1 MNNFPSHIA
10 FILDGN
16 QRWEKKSN
24 LEKGQG
30 HLKGVETLISIL
42 NYLATTGISTVTIY
56 AFSSENWLRPPK
68 EVEFLLNLLKEFFTS
83 QKKVILEK
91 GAKVKIIGDTSKFS
105 QEIKELILEI
115 EKDSERNTNFLFQI
129 ALNYGG
135 RDEIIRAVNQI
146 LKEKKQVISEKDFNH
161 YLDTVD
167 NFPDLLIRTGG
178 DFRISNFLLY
188 QIAYTELFF
197 TETYWPDF
205 SIAELEK
212 IILEYQQR
220 ERRFGSRK
228 NEI

>member
-16 QRWEKKSN
+16 QRWEKKNN
-24 LEKGQG
+24 LQKGQG

-42 NYLATTGISTVTIY
+42 NYLATTEISTVTIY

-115 EKDSERNTNFLFQI
+115 EKDSEQNTNFLFQI

-135 RDEIIRAVNQI
+135 RDEMIRAVNQI
-146 LKEKKQVISEKDFNH
+146 LKEKKQTINEQEFAN
-161 YLDTVD
+161 YLDTKN
-167 NFPDLLIRTGG
+167 NFPDMLIRTGG

-197 TETYWPDF
+197 TKTYWPEF